1 MNRRAISVFQAVSV
15 VVLAAVPA
23 LAANS
28 SSPSYLPGLVA
39 LGPLWMYWLCN
50 SQKHKSIGGWL
61 LYFYIQIYVGVPLV
75 FGVFLISS
83 LPHLEASRWPDQT
96 AFALFTL
103 KSILPLVMITAQAIM
118 ATVLLKKRQWMLVN
132 LLRGLF
138 VADLLSAIFCVAIDR
153 MYWPSAV
160 VSGIAGLVW
169 PAIWLGYF
177 SYSKRVQCV
186 FKTHDWE
193 SAAVAQSS
201 IAPEASGSSGRSMS
215 TPGFATPGLAT
226 PGFATP
232 GLTTPGLT
240 TPVMTTQ
247 SQTGAL
253 ELRFFLTAE
262 EFDEG
267 ISKLRTTAN
276 TPTAKIVM
284 RLVCGLGAYFLWRIP
299 GTHGQTWGEFFQ
311 AQPVFAIWLAVV
323 LAFDVLIV
331 LGVLQSP
338 KVNRLA
344 NRLDWERR
352 ICFSDRGV
360 DINWGAKMNFHYRWQ
375 DLLFFQETPTLFIL
389 KAGGTQFWTM
399 PKRAIPAGFGDKL
412 RTMLSARLPQK

>member
-1 MNRRAISVFQAVSV
+1 VNRRVISVFQIVSV
-15 VVLAAVPA
+15 VVLAAIPA
-23 LAANS
+23 LAAKS
-28 SSPSYLPGLVA
+28 SSPSYVPGLVA

-61 LYFYIQIYVGVPLV
+61 LYFYIQIYLGVPLV
-75 FGVFLISS
+75 TAVFLVSS
-83 LPHLEASRWPDQT
+83 WPHLEASRWTDQT

-118 ATVLLKKRQWMLVN
+118 ATLLLRKREWMMVN

-138 VADLLSAIFCVAIDR
+138 VADLLSAMFCVAIDAI
-153 MYWPSAV
+153 YWPSM
-160 VSGIAGLVW
+160 LVRGTAALLW
-169 PAIWLGYF
+169 PIIWLGYF
-177 SYSKRVQCV
+177 SYSKRVQRV

-193 SAAVAQSS
+193 SIAATQVS
-201 IAPEASGSSGRSMS
+201 ITPEAH
-215 TPGFATPGLAT
+215 PFAAQD
-226 PGFATP
+226 
-232 GLTTPGLT
+232 LTTPG
-240 TPVMTTQ
+240 MTTQ
-247 SQTGAL
+247 SQTAPV

-267 ISKLRTTAN
+267 ISTLRSSAN
-276 TPTAKIVM
+276 NPTAKIVM

-299 GTHGQTWGEFFQ
+299 ITHGLTWAEFFQ
-311 AQPVFAIWLAVV
+311 GQPVFAIWLAILLV
-323 LAFDVLIV
+323 FDGLFV

-338 KVNRLA
+338 KINRLA

-360 DINWGAKMNFHYRWQ
+360 DVNWGARMNYHYRWQ

-412 RTMLSARLPQK
+412 RMMLSARLPQK

>member
-1 MNRRAISVFQAVSV
+1 VNRRVISVFQVASV
-15 VVLAAVPA
+15 VVLAAIPA
-23 LAANS
+23 LAAKS
-28 SSPSYLPGLVA
+28 SSPSYVPGLVA

-61 LYFYIQIYVGVPLV
+61 LYFYIQIYLGVPLMAAV
-75 FGVFLISS
+75 LLVSS
-83 LPHLEASRWPDQT
+83 LPHLEASRWTDQT

-118 ATVLLKKRQWMLVN
+118 ATVLLRKREWMMVN

-138 VADLLSAIFCVAIDR
+138 VADLLSAMFCIAIDAI
-153 MYWPSAV
+153 YWPSMV
-160 VSGIAGLVW
+160 VRGTAALLW
-169 PAIWLGYF
+169 PIIWLGYF
-177 SYSKRVQCV
+177 SYSKRVQRV

-193 SAAVAQSS
+193 SVAVAQVPV
-201 IAPEASGSSGRSMS
+201 APEAHAS
-215 TPGFATPGLAT
+215 ATQSVTQGLA
-226 PGFATP
+226 A
-232 GLTTPGLT
+232 
-240 TPVMTTQ
+240 PV
-247 SQTGAL
+247 

-267 ISKLRTTAN
+267 ISTLRSPAN
-276 TPTAKIVM
+276 NPTAKIVM
-284 RLVCGLGAYFLWRIP
+284 RLVCGFGAYFLWRIP
-299 GTHGQTWGEFFQ
+299 STHGQTWGGFSQER
-311 AQPVFAIWLAVV
+311 PVFAIWLGLL
-323 LAFDVLIV
+323 LAFDVLIA
-331 LGVLQSP
+331 LGLLQSP
-338 KVNRLA
+338 KINRLA

-360 DINWGAKMNFHYRWQ
+360 DVNWGARMNFHYRWQ

-412 RTMLSARLPQK
+412 RMMLSARLPQK